1 MDSVLVIVRQFSY
14 YSWAS
19 YLLAFGVSLLIHF
32 GGSLIRWLFLSVLT
46 SLHSVLHPL
55 SADNHRLVA
64 EVEAGEREL
73 LALHPMRY
81 FVSRAR
87 LERRLVVLHA
97 ERDSR
102 LAPRVAARAR
112 LELLTVGSAVVA
124 RVLLAP
130 AFLIALC
137 WCSRPA
143 SHSAQSATASMT
155 PASQLDVSAAGDA
168 RLDESAPHAS
178 LRFLALSP
186 HSVFLFCNLILFVAR
201 FLIPSDNLFTA
212 KSLLDS
218 PAKPK
223 SS

>member
-55 SADNHRLVA
+55 SADNRRLVA

-102 LAPRVAARAR
+102 LAPRVAVRAR
-112 LELLTVGSAVVA
+112 LEMLRSRLRSRRACAAGARLPDRSLL
-124 RVLLAP
+124 VLTSR
-130 AFLIALC
+130 IALGSVC
-137 WCSRPA
+137 DCV
-143 SHSAQSATASMT
+143 H
-155 PASQLDVSAAGDA
+155 DA
-168 RLDESAPHAS
+168 REPTGRKCSW
-178 LRFLALSP
+178 
-186 HSVFLFCNLILFVAR
+186 
-201 FLIPSDNLFTA
+201 
-212 KSLLDS
+212 
-218 PAKPK
+218 
-223 SS
+223 